1 MFKSHNLVL
10 EADVATDCNITSLLA
25 YDWLVKSPDTVARRD
40 DRKKMVLPPGL
51 LNYGKY
57 SIKLK
62 VGFRRKL
69 ALHAFWNRV
78 AFSIFFIFLRKIRQH
93 KILGLI

>member
-51 LNYGKY
+51 LDYGKY
-57 SIKLK
+57 SVELK

-69 ALHAFWNRV
+69 ALHA
-78 AFSIFFIFLRKIRQH
+78 L
-93 KILGLI
+93 